1 MRSHY
6 FSDGGK
12 ILLIIIVT
20 VHFALFFHIDY
31 RNSLSSLSEKVQS
44 DTKDVISGSEKEI
57 SKIDR

>member
-12 ILLIIIVT
+12 ILLILQQFI
-20 VHFALFFHIDY
+20 LPRFFHIDY